1 MKEKYKILIVEDEPI
16 IAEDIKGYLCEYGFF
31 VPGICYSETAAL
43 NAIMSMQPHLV
54 MLDINLGGKM
64 SGLQLAEWISYN
76 TEIPFIFLTSY
87 SNIDIIKEA
96 KKSHPAAYLLKP
108 FTGPDIQ
115 VAVDIALSNHYK
127 NGNHKDENHQELSA
141 INQKLP
147 NPLSLR
153 EYELIQKLEMGLSN
167 KDIGAALCISE
178 NTVKTHLKHVFEKLD
193 VQNRTEA
200 VFKLRKFTANQQ
212 ITQK

>member
-1 MKEKYKILIVEDEPI
+1 MNEKYKILVVEDEPI
-16 IAEDIKGYLCEYGFF
+16 IAEDIKGYLCEYGFC
-31 VPGICYSETAAL
+31 VPEICYSDTHAINSIAAL
-43 NAIMSMQPHLV
+43 QPHLV

-64 SGLQLAEWISYN
+64 SGIHLAEWISGN
-76 TEIPFIFLTSY
+76 TNIPFIFLTSY
-87 SNIDIIKEA
+87 ANIEIIKEA

-115 VAVDIALSNHYK
+115 VAVDIALSNHYQNGTIK
-127 NGNHKDENHQELSA
+127 NGNHVELSA

-200 VFKLRKFTANQQ
+200 IFKLKTFT
-212 ITQK
+212 TYG

>member
-1 MKEKYKILIVEDEPI
+1 MNTKYNIFVVEDDPI
-16 IAEDIKGYLCEYGFF
+16 IAEDIKGYLCEYGFC
-31 VPGICYSETAAL
+31 VPEICYSEKDARHHITSL
-43 NAIMSMQPHLV
+43 QPHLV

-64 SGLQLAEWISYN
+64 SGLQLAEWISEN
-76 TEIPFIFLTSY
+76 TNIPFIFLTSY
-87 SNIDIIKEA
+87 ANIEIIKEA

-108 FTGPDIQ
+108 FTGLDIQ
-115 VAVDIALSNHYK
+115 VAVDIALSNHYQ
-127 NGNHKDENHQELSA
+127 NGNHSGESHADLSTL
-141 INQKLP
+141 NQKLP
-147 NPLSLR
+147 NPLSSR
-153 EYELIQKLEMGLSN
+153 EYELVQKLEMGLSN

-200 VFKLRKFTANQQ
+200 IFKLKSFTTNRQ